1 VYLPLLRLFFP
12 RTSIGPDSTTK
23 FLCQAACFPI
33 FSYGRS
39 EAQEEQREEPR
50 HFALQSS
57 LQWREKDTEIRGESL
72 NGGVGS
78 VKTGQAPKM
87 LKF

>member
-1 VYLPLLRLFFP
+1 L
-12 RTSIGPDSTTK
+12 
-23 FLCQAACFPI
+23 
-33 FSYGRS
+33 
-39 EAQEEQREEPR
+39 EAQEKQRKEPR